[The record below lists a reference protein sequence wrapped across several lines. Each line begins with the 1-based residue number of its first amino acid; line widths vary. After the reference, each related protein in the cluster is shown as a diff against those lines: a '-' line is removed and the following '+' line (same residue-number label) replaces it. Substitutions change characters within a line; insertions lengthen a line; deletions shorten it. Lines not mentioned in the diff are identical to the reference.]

1 MLNDGANKGAWRFQ
15 LRDRFGKWVKMY
27 GPVSFEVQLPGVKNK
42 SIGHGIF
49 IGSDRYGWSK
59 IRVDDNKYIPK
70 GVYEIENKYITG
82 VKAVIGLKPS
92 PPKPVEKPV
101 APIAKKETTEVS
113 TGITDAQDKALD
125 WYTNVGFDFTNRY
138 FREGTDISPK
148 QKQHIQEILGLIDS
162 SSLTPGTVLYRGRPI
177 TNEQRAQEIDRLKVG
192 DIMED
197 KGIVSTSVSEEVG
210 TDFAK
215 FDLDGV
221 KRRALL
227 EITAPE
233 GAKGYAIPKGY
244 SQYDREEEVIL
255 PPNSKFKVTGIEEV
269 NGIKRIA
276 VDLIVEPSDGGK
288 DN

>member
-1 MLNDGANKGAWRFQ
+1 M
-15 LRDRFGKWVKMY
+15 
-27 GPVSFEVQLPGVKNK
+27 
-42 SIGHGIF
+42 
-49 IGSDRYGWSK
+49 
-59 IRVDDNKYIPK
+59 
-70 GVYEIENKYITG
+70 
-82 VKAVIGLKPS
+82 
-92 PPKPVEKPV
+92 
-101 APIAKKETTEVS
+101 
-113 TGITDAQDKALD
+113 D
-125 WYTNVGFDFTNRY
+125 WYTNFGFDFTNRY